1 MKSHIINGHYMYGN
15 TFIQP
20 DMPMYNHIH
29 HHTKPHPGMYPPPMR
44 PPEPCNHHP
53 YYDHCDMAPV
63 HRCIPPYPDM
73 IHRPV
78 YCPDG
83 NDIGCCLGY
92 EDSANRIDC
101 PYTNPDD
108 ENNKCNCED
117 CPFSTNGI
125 IRDPLV
131 NNIINIETSVI
142 KTLRITLYG
151 TSRDL
156 DKTIEMKTGSR
167 YMVTYITEHGLVS
180 SVGILEVI
188 SDAVPDTCTRYLN
201 TVNMAAANTAYIGMD
216 CSSVGHS
223 DKRKIYIATIR
234 NIRELD
240 TDEEVDVE
248 EYKSMRDKLNDL
260 LDAIDRGEL
269 IFYNSCNE
277 SHDEDTST
285 DDDQT
290 DDDTEFECPNPDCPN
305 NENAEFIKN
314 GDFENGSSFM
324 WGSNY
329 KRFSP
334 ADIKDDPLEEHG
346 KCLYVSKRKNTRSA
360 PMHPLPPYIKIGRN
374 YNIAVDVMYTNSGYK
389 ELNFQLCIGTLKEL
403 DKYLRAEYTVPID
416 KWTTLYTKFALPED
430 EKIREPLFLSILTE
444 DDDVYNDLG
453 VDFYLDNATFSARP
467 YEIPDNLIQ
476 NGTFEDDSA
485 ELLWHREDD
494 SNTNISIVDDP
505 LGINKKCLQIST
517 TSSGI
522 FPAAYYDLDL
532 KPGKTYDISI
542 DAMVDGDYY
551 GTFQL
556 GLMTGSGY
564 VCSYNQYIPANEW
577 KTLTVRFTVPKQD
590 VVIEEYILLVG
601 AQVTKTSLYIDNV
614 SMVEVKDENEEEVIE
629 PNPDNTEEDQTE
641 ETTPPSTE
649 DGEDS
654 KTDNEEEVTD
664 PSIDS
669 GSSENTDSET
679 NKDIE
684 DTVESI
690 NTDSTNTNNESTEII

>member
-360 PMHPLPPYIKIGRN
+360 PMHPLPPYIKVGRN
-374 YNIAVDVMYTNSGYK
+374 YNIAVDVMYTNSGYE

-467 YEIPDNLIQ
+467 YEIPNNLIQ

-485 ELLWHREDD
+485 ESLWTANE
-494 SNTNISIVDDP
+494 NINIDIVDDP
-505 LGINKKCLQIST
+505 LGINSKSLKIST
-517 TSSGI
+517 SASGT
-522 FPAAYYDLDL
+522 FPGVDYGNLSL
-532 KPGKTYDISI
+532 EPGKTYDISF
-542 DAMVDGDYY
+542 DAMINENEYASVQIVIMCSGV
-551 GTFQL
+551 
-556 GLMTGSGY
+556 MGSF
-564 VCSYNQYIPANEW
+564 SQYIFKDEW
-577 KTLTVRFTVPKQD
+577 TRLTTRCTIPNFIGGEKCSLL
-590 VVIEEYILLVG
+590 IL
-601 AQVTKTSLYIDNV
+601 AQIVKSSFYIDNV
-614 SMVEVKDENEEEVIE
+614 SVIEVKDENEEVIE
-629 PNPDNTEEDQTE
+629 PNPDDTE

-669 GSSENTDSET
+669 GSSENNDSET

-690 NTDSTNTNNESTEII
+690 NTNSTNTNNESTEII

>member
-360 PMHPLPPYIKIGRN
+360 PMHPLPPYIKVSRN
-374 YNIAVDVMYTNSGYK
+374 YNIAVDVMYTNSGYE

-467 YEIPDNLIQ
+467 YEIPNNLIQ
-476 NGTFEDDSA
+476 NGTFEDDST
-485 ELLWHREDD
+485 ELLWTANEN
-494 SNTNISIVDDP
+494 SNINIVDDP
-505 LGINKKCLQIST
+505 LGINNKSLQIGT
-517 TSSGI
+517 TASGT
-522 FPAAYYDLDL
+522 FPSLNYNDLSL
-532 KPGKTYDISI
+532 EPGKTYDISF
-542 DAMVDGDYY
+542 DAMINENEHASVQIAIMCSGVI
-551 GTFQL
+551 
-556 GLMTGSGY
+556 GSF
-564 VCSYNQYIPANEW
+564 SQYIFKDEW
-577 KTLTVRFTVPKQD
+577 TRLTTRCTIPNFIGGEKCSLL
-590 VVIEEYILLVG
+590 IL
-601 AQVTKTSLYIDNV
+601 AQIVKSSFYIDNV
-614 SMVEVKDENEEEVIE
+614 SVIEVKDENEEVIE
-629 PNPDNTEEDQTE
+629 PNPDDTE

>member
-360 PMHPLPPYIKIGRN
+360 PMHPLPPYIKVGRN
-374 YNIAVDVMYTNSGYK
+374 YNIAVDVMYTNSGYE

-467 YEIPDNLIQ
+467 YEIPNNLIQ

-485 ELLWHREDD
+485 ESLWTANE
-494 SNTNISIVDDP
+494 NVNIDIVDDP
-505 LGINKKCLQIST
+505 LGINSKSLKIST
-517 TSSGI
+517 SASGT
-522 FPAAYYDLDL
+522 FPSLNYNDLSL
-532 KPGKTYDISI
+532 EPGKTYDISF
-542 DAMVDGDYY
+542 DAMINENEYASVQIAIMCSGV
-551 GTFQL
+551 
-556 GLMTGSGY
+556 MGSF
-564 VCSYNQYIPANEW
+564 SQYIFKDEW
-577 KTLTVRFTVPKQD
+577 TRLTTRCTIPNFIGGEKCSLL
-590 VVIEEYILLVG
+590 IL
-601 AQVTKTSLYIDNV
+601 AQIVKSSFYIDNV
-614 SMVEVKDENEEEVIE
+614 SVIEVKDENEEVIE
-629 PNPDNTEEDQTE
+629 PNPDDTEEI
-641 ETTPPSTE
+641 TPPSTE

>member
-83 NDIGCCLGY
+83 DDIGCCLGY

-167 YMVTYITEHGLVS
+167 YMVTYITEHGLVT

-290 DDDTEFECPNPDCPN
+290 DDNTDFECPNPDCPN

-360 PMHPLPPYIKIGRN
+360 PMYPLPPYIKVGRN
-374 YNIAVDVMYTNSGYK
+374 YNIAVDVMYTNSGYE

-467 YEIPDNLIQ
+467 YEIPNNLIQ

-485 ELLWHREDD
+485 ESLWTANE
-494 SNTNISIVDDP
+494 NINIDIVDDP
-505 LGINKKCLQIST
+505 LGINSKSLKIST
-517 TSSGI
+517 SASGT
-522 FPAAYYDLDL
+522 FPGVNYGNLSL
-532 KPGKTYDISI
+532 EPGKTYDISF
-542 DAMVDGDYY
+542 DAMINENEYASVQIAIMCSGV
-551 GTFQL
+551 
-556 GLMTGSGY
+556 MGSF
-564 VCSYNQYIPANEW
+564 SQYIFKDEW
-577 KTLTVRFTVPKQD
+577 TRLTTRCTIPNFIGVEKCSLL
-590 VVIEEYILLVG
+590 IL
-601 AQVTKTSLYIDNV
+601 AQIVKSSFYIDNV
-614 SMVEVKDENEEEVIE
+614 SVIEVKDENEEVIE
-629 PNPDNTEEDQTE
+629 PNPDDTE

>member
-167 YMVTYITEHGLVS
+167 YMVTYITEHGLVT

-360 PMHPLPPYIKIGRN
+360 PMHPLPPYIKVGRN
-374 YNIAVDVMYTNSGYK
+374 YNIAVDVMYTNSGYE

-467 YEIPDNLIQ
+467 YEIPNNLIQ

-485 ELLWHREDD
+485 ELLWTANE
-494 SNTNISIVDDP
+494 NVNIDIVDDP
-505 LGINKKCLQIST
+505 LGINSKSLKIGT
-517 TSSGI
+517 NTSGI
-522 FPAAYYDLDL
+522 FPSVNYDNLSL
-532 KPGKTYDISI
+532 EPGKTYDISF
-542 DAMVDGDYY
+542 DAMINENEHASV
-551 GTFQL
+551 QIAI
-556 GLMTGSGY
+556 MCSG
-564 VCSYNQYIPANEW
+564 VIGAFSQYIFKDEW
-577 KTLTVRFTVPKQD
+577 TRLTTRCTIPNFIGGEKCSLL
-590 VVIEEYILLVG
+590 IL
-601 AQVTKTSLYIDNV
+601 AQIVKSSFYIDNV
-614 SMVEVKDENEEEVIE
+614 SVIEVKDENEEVIE
-629 PNPDNTEEDQTE
+629 PNPDDTEEI
-641 ETTPPSTE
+641 TPPSTE

-679 NKDIE
+679 NKNIE